1 MKKNML
7 TGFTLGSVVALSA
20 LSGAVQAEDNPFA
33 ASSLKSGYQL
43 AMGDDPS
50 AEDKSAEGKC
60 GEGKCGEGKCG
71 GSAGGTGPEDKKP
84 EGKCGEGKCGGDA
97 EKK

>member
-60 GEGKCGEGKCG
+60 GEGKCGA
-71 GSAGGTGPEDKKP
+71 SDKKP
-84 EGKCGEGKCGGDA
+84 EGKCGEGKCGGNSDGKDSD
-97 EKK
+97 EKGRAKI